1 MDSIKTIAVTGKGGA
16 GKTVLATLLIR
27 WLAAK
32 YPGEILAIDADSA
45 SSLPYT
51 LGLQVKRTVSEVR
64 RDLLG
69 KQQAKDELNAA
80 PTRNVMK
87 KILTPGPGFDLLA
100 MGRPEEPGCFCAVN
114 ELLRFGIDSLIKDY
128 RLAVID
134 GEAGPEQ
141 LNRRVIKNIDVLL
154 VVADMSARSLET
166 AAGIIKVAR
175 SAEHGISVRRA
186 GLIVNR
192 VRGDEPLSDLVGKTG
207 LNIFGS
213 IPEDDLLNSFDRSN
227 RPLLELPLDSPVPL
241 AVKTILERALS
252 DAAARSGVYGTIAIV
267 PYGNTL

>member
-1 MDSIKTIAVTGKGGA
+1 MDIKSVAVTGKGGA
-16 GKTVLATLLIR
+16 GKTVVATLLIR
-27 WLAAK
+27 LLAAM

-51 LGLQVKRTVSEVR
+51 LGLRVNRTVSEVR

-69 KQQAKDELNAA
+69 RQQAKDELSAGPTKNA
-80 PTRNVMK
+80 MK
-87 KILTPGPGFDLLA
+87 KILTHGAGFDLLA

-114 ELLRFGIDSLIKDY
+114 ELLRFGIDTLIGDY
-128 RLAVID
+128 RLTVID

-141 LNRRVIKNIDVLL
+141 INRRVLKNIDVLL

-166 AAGIIKVAR
+166 AAGIIRVAQG
-175 SAEHGISVRRA
+175 AGHGVNVRRA

-192 VRGDEPLSDLVGKTG
+192 ARGDEPLPDLVQKAVLDIWGA
-207 LNIFGS
+207 
-213 IPEDDLLNSFDRSN
+213 IPEDDTLNSFDRVN

-241 AVKTILERALS
+241 AVNAILGKLLP
-252 DAAARSGVYGTIAIV
+252 DTGV
-267 PYGNTL
+267 